1 MRILGRRD
9 FIKAAGFALIGPV
22 LLTEELLA
30 GGKSGGAC
38 KSKGKHSG
46 GACCKGGKH
55 GKRDLFK
62 CINRVCD
69 PNNMSKLERKHA
81 PVIRVPSFFKRNQTI
96 YLTATVGDII
106 HPMGPNHWIEWIE
119 VYANNVLISRTEF
132 SSQSPS
138 AIVTVPLSIQE
149 ESTLKVM
156 ARCNKHGI
164 WESSQSVVPA

>member
-9 FIKAAGFALIGPV
+9 FLKAAGFALIGPV

-30 GGKSGGAC
+30 GGKCCSAGKA
-38 KSKGKHSG
+38 KSAKA
-46 GACCKGGKH
+46 ACCKK
-55 GKRDLFK
+55 KRHDLFK

-69 PNNMSKLERKHA
+69 PDNMSKLERKHA
-81 PVIRVPSFFKRNQTI
+81 PVIRVPSFFKRNQTF

-106 HPMGPNHWIEWIE
+106 HPMGPDHWIEWVE

-138 AIVTVPLSIQE
+138 ASVTVPLSVQDE
-149 ESTLKVM
+149 ATLKVM

-164 WESSQSVVPA
+164 WESSQTVVPA